1 MIINYFGHSYF
12 FIEGK
17 DYSIAIDPFSNVGLD
32 EIKVNS
38 DYVFCSHNHFD
49 HQNASLVSGAKPVKN
64 GYPFEII
71 SCYHDEK
78 CGALRGKND
87 ILVFEID
94 GFRCAHLGDLGE
106 YENQDIIKKLKGVD
120 LLFIP
125 VGGKYTIDSVGAY
138 EYAVKTGAKA
148 VIPMHYKAGS
158 SKIDIQ
164 GVKPF
169 LDKFDTYKKVSSPY
183 KYSGEKGVIHVEF
196 EGENL

>member
-32 EIKVNS
+32 EVKVNS

-78 CGALRGKND
+78 GGALRGKND

-94 GFRCAHLGDLGE
+94 GFRCAHLGE
-106 YENQDIIKKLKGVD
+106 YENQDIINKLKGVD

-148 VIPMHYKAGS
+148 VVPMHYKAGS